1 MFYNFSTKK
10 FVGSWGGKPYSFE
23 AGKVYP
29 DGIII
34 SDDGSSSVQL
44 NEVTSAI
51 FAHHLAVKI
60 LNEDKEV
67 AGNALKYNM
76 TNLDMLKERAQHP
89 PNVEKALP
97 EFKDVLSIQP
107 ELKAEVVEDT
117 KEQPVVEATVSEP
130 EKKKPGRPKK
140 VSSPSPEAEFN
151 V

>member
-10 FVGSWGGKPYSFE
+10 FTTSWGGKPYSFD

-44 NEVTSAI
+44 NEVTSGI
-51 FAHHLAVKI
+51 FAHHLAVTL
-60 LNEDKEV
+60 LNEDKEI

-76 TNLDMLKERAQHP
+76 TNLDLLKERAQQP
-89 PNVEKALP
+89 PSVSKDLP
-97 EFKDVLSIQP
+97 AFKETLSIQP
-107 ELKAEVVEDT
+107 ELKSEIVEDT
-117 KEQPVVEATVSEP
+117 KPVVEAQVSEP

-140 VSSPSPEAEFN
+140 VASPSPEAEFN